1 MIGPSSS
8 HTAGAVKIGRVSWK
22 ILGDDVVKVDIGL
35 AGSFAQTGRGHGTD
49 KAIVAGLLGMLPDD
63 ARIRDSFDIARERGL
78 EFSFSEVKITRAHP
92 NTAKLH
98 LTGRQGKECAVQGA
112 SVGGGN
118 ILITSVNEMDTAF
131 TGGSDTLII
140 AHRDMPG
147 MIASVASMLA
157 EHGINIGNFKLNRP
171 HKGFQAVMT
180 LEVDGVIE
188 RDAVLRLHELPHID
202 SVVYL
207 RAYQNDR
214 G

>member
-1 MIGPSSS
+1 
-8 HTAGAVKIGRVSWK
+8 
-22 ILGDDVVKVDIGL
+22 
-35 AGSFAQTGRGHGTD
+35 
-49 KAIVAGLLGMLPDD
+49 MLPDD
-63 ARIRDSFDIARERGL
+63 EHIRDSFEIARERGL
-78 EFSFSEVKITRAHP
+78 EFSLTEVRIPRAHP

-98 LTGRQGKECAVQGA
+98 FTGRCGKECAVQGA

-147 MIASVASMLA
+147 MIASVAELLA

-180 LEVDGVIE
+180 LEVDGSIE
-188 RDAVLRLHELPHID
+188 RDTVAHLRELPHID